1 MSTLE
6 ASSIEGVNGQP
17 VAFPFGIT
25 IGKGNRA
32 GIGDIG
38 VPGQAGFGKSVFGG
52 VLELGRQPLPG
63 YNDPLS
69 ANYGDYILPDGSI
82 QGCVAVHYVK
92 YGTGSNGLAL
102 NRIDTKPFSYF
113 NSVAE
118 ANAQGYFIPRAFYN
132 AGAVQPY
139 VWRDKYLPSNNNGV
153 ASSLKNGKPLSS
165 AADHNPFS
173 GLNGTPANAYYGAI
187 AAAKTRGSSFF
198 PSTLFI
204 ERMLHDLQVAH
215 GQAATNNT
223 FCAWYDP
230 AGVTNFPKGCNNNAL
245 GDVNDALIKYE
256 SDGYSNC
263 GKTGSA
269 NLFARTTHNGQA
281 CGFPDVGGLMWRI
294 SPGITSDGTNFY
306 ILKTSVDM
314 AAVTAGNT
322 LATDLWGAAGI
333 AAMYDNLGPTYEAL
347 TASNTN
353 KTMGNATNPVFSGAT
368 SGLAWAAAGAG
379 IPLATGVGGS
389 NLYGNDY
396 FYDARPN
403 ELCPVVAACWADA
416 SLAGPGARVFYNV
429 RGHSSYYVSFV
440 CASYR

>member
-1 MSTLE
+1 MSTIGV
-6 ASSIEGVNGQP
+6 SSIEGIGGAP
-17 VAFPFGIT
+17 VSFPDGIT
-25 IGKGNRA
+25 IGKGT
-32 GIGDIG
+32 GVGSIGT
-38 VPGQAGFGKSVFGG
+38 PGQAGFGKSVFGKP
-52 VLELGRQPLPG
+52 LELGRQPMSDHD
-63 YNDPLS
+63 DPLS
-69 ANYGDYILPDGSI
+69 PNYGDYLLPDGSV
-82 QGCVAVHYVK
+82 QGCVAVHFVK

-102 NRIDTKPFSYF
+102 NRISIKEFTEFD
-113 NSVAE
+113 SVAE
-118 ANAQGYFIPRAFYN
+118 ANAAGYFVPRAFYN
-132 AGAVQPY
+132 AGSLQPY
-139 VWRDKYLPSNNNGV
+139 VWRDKYVPSNNNGV
-153 ASSLKNGKPLSS
+153 ASSLKNGKPLS
-165 AADHNPFS
+165 AHADHNPFS
-173 GLNGTPANAYYGAI
+173 GLSGAPANAIYGAI

-204 ERMLHDLQVAH
+204 EHMLHDLQVAH
-215 GQAATNNT
+215 AQAATDKT
-223 FCAWYDP
+223 FCAWYDKN
-230 AGVTNFPKGCNNNAL
+230 GVTNFPKGCNNNAL
-245 GDVNDALIKYE
+245 GDSNDSLIKYE

-269 NLFARTTHNGQA
+269 NLFARTTHNGQE
-281 CGFPDVGGLMWRI
+281 CGFPDVNGLIWRF

-333 AAMYDNLGPTYEAL
+333 AAMYDSLGPTYEAL
-347 TASNTN
+347 TASSTN

-403 ELCPVVAACWADA
+403 ELAPIVAADWDNGA
-416 SLAGPGARVFYNV
+416 SAGPGARDFGTS
-429 RGHSSYYVSFV
+429 RGSSVGNVSFV